1 MSIRHLAL
9 AVAAS
14 LALSACGGNE
24 PATSAKSADDGSTDA
39 PAATAEAKRENPFF
53 QPSPLQYG
61 APQFDKYQESDYLP
75 ALERGMAEHEKEVEA
90 IANNPEPPTFDNT
103 LIAMEKSGALLG
115 RVTSVFYN
123 LTSSYKTD
131 TLKEVEKEIAPKM
144 AAHSDAIY
152 LNQKLWERI
161 KAIHDESDAQSM
173 DAESQRLVERYYTD
187 FVRAGAK
194 LSDADKQKVK
204 DINAQLA
211 ELSTDFGN
219 RVVEDGNESS
229 VVVDDVAELDG
240 MSEADISAAAGA
252 AKARGL
258 DGKYLIA
265 LQNTTTQ
272 PALAS
277 LTNRDLRKRIYDA
290 SVNRGRHGGPN
301 DTREIIVKMAKLRA
315 EKAQLLGYPNWATY
329 ILSDNMAKSPE
340 AALELLTGIV
350 KPAVDKA
357 KGEAADIQKLIDA
370 QGGDFKLQPWDWD
383 FYAEQVRKANY
394 DLDESAVRP
403 YFELDR
409 VLKDGVFFAANK
421 LYGLTFKERT
431 DLPVYSPDVRVF
443 EVFNDKGESFSL
455 IYLDYY
461 KRDIKRGG
469 AWMNSFVDQSHLL
482 GRNPVVVNN
491 LNVPKPAEGQ
501 PTLLS
506 FDNVNTMFHE
516 FGHLLHGIL
525 SDVNYPMFS
534 GTNTPRDFVEFPSQ
548 FNENWVFDPEVFAN
562 FAKHYQTGEPMPA
575 ELVEKIKK
583 SSTFNQGYA
592 TVEYLAA
599 ALQDIAWHQI
609 TPNTQ
614 IDDAMAFQQKALEG
628 FGIAMNEVPPRY
640 NSTYF
645 NHIFSDPTGY
655 SAGYYAYLW
664 TEVLAQDAFEWFKE
678 NAGDKG
684 VMNRENG
691 QIFADKILSRGGTK
705 DVHTLYVEFRGK
717 EPSVEPLLEKR
728 GLNETN

>member
-1 MSIRHLAL
+1 
-9 AVAAS
+9 
-14 LALSACGGNE
+14 
-24 PATSAKSADDGSTDA
+24 
-39 PAATAEAKRENPFF
+39 
-53 QPSPLQYG
+53 
-61 APQFDKYQESDYLP
+61 
-75 ALERGMAEHEKEVEA
+75 
-90 IANNPEPPTFDNT
+90 
-103 LIAMEKSGALLG
+103 
-115 RVTSVFYN
+115 
-123 LTSSYKTD
+123 
-131 TLKEVEKEIAPKM
+131 
-144 AAHSDAIY
+144 
-152 LNQKLWERI
+152 
-161 KAIHDESDAQSM
+161 
-173 DAESQRLVERYYTD
+173 
-187 FVRAGAK
+187 
-194 LSDADKQKVK
+194 
-204 DINAQLA
+204 
-211 ELSTDFGN
+211 
-219 RVVEDGNESS
+219 
-229 VVVDDVAELDG
+229 
-240 MSEADISAAAGA
+240 
-252 AKARGL
+252 
-258 DGKYLIA
+258 
-265 LQNTTTQ
+265 
-272 PALAS
+272 
-277 LTNRDLRKRIYDA
+277 
-290 SVNRGRHGGPN
+290 
-301 DTREIIVKMAKLRA
+301 MAKLRA

-609 TPNTQ
+609 TPDTQ

-628 FGIAMNEVPPRY
+628 FGIAMDEVPPRY